1 MVLWYL
7 IVLILTAEGRPVADI
22 PQPFTNQPDCQV
34 AGFKRGSEIAADK
47 GLRNGVWV
55 CASVD
60 FDRDDPLPSQ
70 EPAKPLEPKREG

>member
-34 AGFKRGSEIAADK
+34 AGFKRGAEIAADK
-47 GLRNGVWV
+47 KLAHGVWV
-55 CASVD
+55 CLSTN
-60 FDRDDPLPSQ
+60 FEQDDPVPMSQ
-70 EPAKPLEPKREG
+70 TPEQLVPKRNL